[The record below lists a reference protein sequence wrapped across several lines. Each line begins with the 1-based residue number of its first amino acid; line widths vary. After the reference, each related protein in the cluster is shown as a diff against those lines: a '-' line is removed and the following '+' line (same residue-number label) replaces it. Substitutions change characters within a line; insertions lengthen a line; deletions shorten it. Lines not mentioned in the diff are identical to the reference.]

1 MRNFSALSLSLCV
14 LSTLGAFLAASC
26 ASTKIPAQWSD
37 PAFANRPLHGAKVLV
52 VCEAEE
58 PAIQRICQD
67 AVASRMSASGVEPLI
82 VSPAQQPVSARND
95 GALGAAREMGAKAV
109 FVAKVTRD
117 ASVIGSS
124 TRIGIGVG
132 TSVGVGSGTVVGGGV
147 GASAPVGNTRIDT
160 AYGASMVLTDI
171 ATGRMMWTM
180 KATTPASQN
189 VDAQIRELAKVGVE
203 EAQKAGML

>member
-1 MRNFSALSLSLCV
+1 
-14 LSTLGAFLAASC
+14 
-26 ASTKIPAQWSD
+26 
-37 PAFANRPLHGAKVLV
+37 
-52 VCEAEE
+52 
-58 PAIQRICQD
+58 
-67 AVASRMSASGVEPLI
+67 
-82 VSPAQQPVSARND
+82 
-95 GALGAAREMGAKAV
+95 MGAKAV
-109 FVAKVTRD
+109 FVAKVTRE

-132 TSVGVGSGTVVGGGV
+132 TSVGWGSGTVVGGGV
-147 GASAPVGNTRIDT
+147 GSSAPIGSTRVDN

-203 EAQKAGML
+203 EAQRAGML